1 MRFPLVFKT
10 LSVIWLILAFFM
22 FLCSLYAFYY
32 DEYAAFKSFQITIFF
47 IIAVSIVFLTF
58 IKKLKNSTLA
68 TKDSFLLVT
77 LSWISAS
84 FFGALPFYFSDSI
97 PSFTNC
103 FFETASGFT
112 TTGAS
117 ILTNIESLP
126 KSILLWR
133 SITNWLGGMGIV
145 VLTVAILPLLGVGGI
160 QLLKAEAPGPSLDKV
175 SFRIAKTAKFL
186 WYIYFGFTLLL
197 FALLLLGGMNFF
209 DAITHAFSTLATGGF
224 SVKQQNVMYYKS
236 PFIQY
241 TIAAF
246 MLISGMNFA
255 LHYRLLLGNFKRFSL
270 DSELKAYITIIFISV
285 GLVTLN
291 LFFQYDT
298 EIEESFRLAL
308 FQVLTILTATGFA
321 TANFELWPFFSQV
334 ILFLLMFIGGCSGS
348 TSGGIKVV
356 RILILLKQALN
367 EMKFLLHPR
376 GIFMIKLNKQPV
388 KKDIVYA
395 VSGFF
400 FLYIGTILFITLIVA
415 SGGNSITT
423 SLSASLAT
431 LGNIGPGFG
440 SVGPSETYAHLS
452 NYVKWA
458 LSLGMIAGRLEIYT
472 FFIIFTPYF
481 WKK

>member
-1 MRFPLVFKT
+1 MRFPLVIKT

-32 DEYAAFKSFQITIFF
+32 KEYAAFKSFLITIFF
-47 IIAVSIVFLTF
+47 IITISLIFLIC
-58 IKKLKNSTLA
+58 IKKMQNNTLT

-84 FFGALPFYFSDSI
+84 FFGALPFYFSNSI
-97 PSFTNC
+97 PSFANC

-160 QLLKAEAPGPSLDKV
+160 QLLKAEAPGPSVDKV
-175 SFRIAKTAKFL
+175 SFRIAKTAKYL
-186 WYIYFGFTLLL
+186 WYIYLGFTLLL
-197 FALLLLGGMNFF
+197 FALLLFGGMNFL

-224 SVKQQNVMYYKS
+224 SVKQDNVMYYKS

-241 TIAAF
+241 TIAIF

-270 DSELKAYITIIFISV
+270 DSELKAYITIIFIAV

-291 LFFQYDT
+291 LFFQYGT
-298 EIEESFRLAL
+298 KIEESFRLAF

-321 TANFELWPFFSQV
+321 TSNYELWPFFSQV

-376 GIFMIKLNKQPV
+376 GIFTIKLNKLPV

-400 FLYIGTILFITLIVA
+400 FLYIGTILLITLIVA
-415 SGGNSITT
+415 SGGNSLST

-440 SVGPSETYAHLS
+440 SVGPADNYAHLS
-452 NYVKWA
+452 DYVKWT